1 VQDTL
6 RVFGQ
11 QSPLA
16 GQQSLAEQKVVVVE
30 VVVLVD
36 VDAIRQSWV
45 QLPISTSLKPHM
57 SLQIPIE
64 AGPLSFLQATS
75 QLLTV
80 VVELIDVLVELV
92 LEIDVLVELVL
103 EIDVLVELVL
113 EVDVDVVTQRQFT
126 QVSGETQPT
135 AGRSH
140 SSPASNRPLPQAAH
154 GTLSLLQHIPEP
166 PP

>member
-1 VQDTL
+1 MQDTL

-103 EIDVLVELVL
+103 E
-113 EVDVDVVTQRQFT
+113 VDVDVVTQRQFT